1 LDASYQYAKNTY
13 TYFSNVDQNLR
24 TTSNGVAFGFIPGIF
39 YSVFKR
45 MQMELTMPNIANIS
59 YTSVKTV
66 AGNLPPSVPEQK
78 TNNFSANVNLNS
90 NLLNNFGIGFKFLLG
105 K

>member
-1 LDASYQYAKNTY
+1 
-13 TYFSNVDQNLR
+13 
-24 TTSNGVAFGFIPGIF
+24 
-39 YSVFKR
+39 
-45 MQMELTMPNIANIS
+45 MELTMPNIANIS

-66 AGNLPPSVPEQK
+66 AGNLPPSVPERK
-78 TNNFSANVNLNS
+78 ANNFSANVNLNS